1 MAGKFDWLKNALI
14 KGDEQQPETTTINK
28 TDNSLQFQARFN
40 TSPTVNPIVSTQP
53 VMDTDTPDQAYLD
66 HLYKFMEDQN
76 IPGPDYFEYANT
88 LHEMG
93 QMAGGIPEANLYQLA
108 YVGLKAQ
115 GVTPAQLVSTA
126 GKYISLFEKHKSE
139 FESYLSKD
147 GSAQITSKTQEIQTL
162 DQNNIVAEAKIVELT
177 QQIQSL
183 QQQMVAN
190 AQKMA
195 ENTAFIQNET
205 QTITGKKTKFEKA
218 YQIVVDKVNG
228 DVQKIQ
234 NYVK

>member
-14 KGDEQQPETTTINK
+14 KEEEQKPETTPK

-40 TSPTVNPIVSTQP
+40 TSPTVNQVVSQP
-53 VMDTDTPDQAYLD
+53 MVIDTGVPDQSYLD

-115 GVTPAQLVSTA
+115 GVTPTQLVSTA

-139 FESYLSKD
+139 FEAYLSKD
-147 GSAQITSKTQEIQTL
+147 GSAQITAKTQEIQTL
-162 DQNNIVAEAKIVELT
+162 EQNNKVAEAKLVELT
-177 QQIQSL
+177 QQIQSI

-190 AQKMA
+190 AQKIA
-195 ENTAFIQNET
+195 ENTSSIQNDT
-205 QTITGKKTKFEKA
+205 QVITGKKIKFEKA

-228 DVQKIQ
+228 DIQKIQ